1 MFLVFLRILVKLL
14 YFGVVSL
21 RFLDLVWRITDKVRS
36 YVSFGVS
43 FCFVSFLTV
52 VSFFLLELSE
62 AGTGWFIFP
71 VQRVSYG
78 DSSNKNLEVSA
89 G

>member
-1 MFLVFLRILVKLL
+1 MFPSAFRFVLYHSLL
-14 YFGVVSL
+14 LCHF
-21 RFLDLVWRITDKVRS
+21 
-36 YVSFGVS
+36 
-43 FCFVSFLTV
+43 
-52 VSFFLLELSE
+52 FFLLELSE

-71 VQRVSYG
+71 IQRVSYG